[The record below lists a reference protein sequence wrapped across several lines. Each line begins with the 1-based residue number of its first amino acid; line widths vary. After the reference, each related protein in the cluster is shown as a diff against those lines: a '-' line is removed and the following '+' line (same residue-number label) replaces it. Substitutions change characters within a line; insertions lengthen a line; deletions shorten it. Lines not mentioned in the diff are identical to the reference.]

1 MTKEEAAAIKSCF
14 ILKSRIEN
22 DEKQMAV
29 LMEKC
34 GIIIAENVEA
44 ELLTSEENIKDARQE
59 IQQKDKAYNDLKLRL
74 QDTQGQTLQELMSD
88 LNL

>member
-1 MTKEEAAAIKSCF
+1 
-14 ILKSRIEN
+14 
-22 DEKQMAV
+22 
-29 LMEKC
+29 MEKC

-74 QDTQGQTLQELMSD
+74 GDTQTDIARIDVGLEFIKKEIEDVKKIQAEYEQTKGQT
-88 LNL
+88 

>member
-1 MTKEEAAAIKSCF
+1 
-14 ILKSRIEN
+14 
-22 DEKQMAV
+22 MAV

-74 QDTQGQTLQELMSD
+74 GDTQTDIARIDVGLEFIKKEIPPKWDFLP
-88 LNL
+88 

>member
-1 MTKEEAAAIKSCF
+1 
-14 ILKSRIEN
+14 
-22 DEKQMAV
+22 
-29 LMEKC
+29 MEKC

-74 QDTQGQTLQELMSD
+74 GDTQTDIARIDVGLEFIKKRNRRCQE
-88 LNL
+88 NTGRV